1 MRILPTGLGDLV
13 KALILRLGDSNKSI
27 IRTCLGTLSKLAEAL
42 GPQSKGAGKQIIP
55 AVI

>member
-13 KALILRLGDSNKSI
+13 KELNLRLKDSNKSI

-42 GPQSKGAGKQIIP
+42 GSQSKGAAK
-55 AVI
+55 